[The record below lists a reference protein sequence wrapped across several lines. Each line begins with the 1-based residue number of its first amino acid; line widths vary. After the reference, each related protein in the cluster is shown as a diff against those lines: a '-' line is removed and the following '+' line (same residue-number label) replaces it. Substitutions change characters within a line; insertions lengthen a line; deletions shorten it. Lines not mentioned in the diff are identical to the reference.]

1 MKIEIQEEDMLKI
14 EVGDLVHTKFN
25 NDPKLV
31 VRDNT
36 KPGKYYALINLN
48 TNLQSYSGV
57 SIEEMIETLDLVL
70 IAKKDNIK
78 LTVER

>member
-14 EVGDLVHTKFN
+14 EIGDLVKTKFN
-25 NDPKLV
+25 DDPKLV

-36 KPGKYYALINLN
+36 KSGTYYALINLR
-48 TNLQSYSGV
+48 TNEQSYLGI